1 MEAILRDLEQ
11 LAGVEHGCV
20 YHKGDIKG
28 STFPSLLNDNL
39 AAMGRMLEQIFGGI
53 GSIGRNHNEIYIELE
68 ENYLVGYRTEKNF
81 IIFLLT
87 GKNINFSL
95 IHISVRSAANEMS
108 LQETE
113 AEDSSG
119 SFSQS
124 RTSPSATGN
133 LENLRPV
140 LDRIQE
146 ALTQRLGPVA
156 QIVFDERLAEWQRAN
171 DATAANLGKLIRML
185 SEEIPD
191 MEERL
196 SFAREADRLIR

>member
-1 MEAILRDLEQ
+1 MEAILKDLEQ
-11 LAGVEHGCV
+11 LAGVEHGCI
-20 YHKGDIKG
+20 YHRGDIKG
-28 STFPSLLNDNL
+28 STFPSLLNANL

-53 GSIGRNHNEIYIELE
+53 GSIGRNHNEIYIELD

-113 AEDSSG
+113 AEASS
-119 SFSQS
+119 SPDS
-124 RTSPSATGN
+124 RTRAPAANGN
-133 LENLRPV
+133 LESLRPM
-140 LDRIQE
+140 LSGIQE

-196 SFAREADRLIR
+196 SFAKEADRQTR

>member
-1 MEAILRDLEQ
+1 MEAILKDLEQ
-11 LAGVEHGCV
+11 LAGVEHGCI
-20 YHKGDIKG
+20 YHRGDIKG
-28 STFPSLLNDNL
+28 STFPSLLNANL

-53 GSIGRNHNEIYIELE
+53 GSIGRNHNEIYIELD

-113 AEDSSG
+113 AEASS
-119 SFSQS
+119 SPDS
-124 RTSPSATGN
+124 RTRAPAASGN
-133 LENLRPV
+133 LESLRPM
-140 LDRIQE
+140 LSGIQE

-196 SFAREADRLIR
+196 SFAKEADRQTR